1 MNFLEAQ
8 GRNRRE
14 TVGLVILFVVL
25 CMLGGSGVDTT
36 LMAGMGN
43 VWFSFFRIVA
53 LAFLVPLFYA
63 EWNGHRAE
71 SSQYSSE

>member
-1 MNFLEAQ
+1 
-8 GRNRRE
+8 
-14 TVGLVILFVVL
+14 
-25 CMLGGSGVDTT
+25 MLGGAGVDAT